1 MKKIIFMLAA
11 VAMFTSCETLEQSAD
26 STDSTVDTTDDAVD
40 DTTTSVKELSFTTSI
55 NELTKVTDTN
65 FELNEVIAVTAYDA
79 SGILVKDAAQYT
91 YNGSLFMSD
100 SPIVY
105 DADDVTYSF
114 YAVYPSVSSMQTSL
128 DFYAMVDQSVDGAFA
143 ASDMLFASVSSS
155 DTIPN
160 LSFDHKMSS
169 IAITIVGDDSG
180 SITFNAKTGLR
191 YGVKTGSVSTLG
203 ESSTVTPASNG
214 TASYKVI
221 LAPQTISTGVVF
233 AIYTVGSLTYDWEL
247 DADFEMV
254 SGKQY
259 VFNWNLANREVSLN
273 SVINGWDIVAGGTVE
288 SK

>member
-11 VAMFTSCETLEQSAD
+11 VAMFTSCEALEQSAD
-26 STDSTVDTTDDAVD
+26 SADSTVDTTD

-65 FELNEVIAVTAYDA
+65 FESNEVIAVTAYDA
-79 SGILVKDAAQYT
+79 SSTLVADAVQYT
-91 YNGSLFMSD
+91 NNGTLFASD
-100 SPIVY
+100 DPIIY

-128 DFYAMVDQSVDGAFA
+128 DFYAMVDQSVDGAFT

-155 DTIPN
+155 DATPN

-203 ESSTVTPASNG
+203 ESSSVIPASNG

-221 LAPQTISTGVVF
+221 LAPQTISSGVVF
-233 AIYTVGSLTYDWEL
+233 ATYTVGSLTYDWEL

-259 VFNWNLANREVSLN
+259 LFNWSLANREVTLD
-273 SVINGWDIVAGGTVE
+273 SVINGWDVVDGGTVE